1 MSRLNAQQA
10 ESFPDS
16 AGRTSFLSLQNDGDT
31 AVVRFAYKS
40 LQDVPVYLVH
50 NIMKDGRNHQI
61 GCLRN
66 DYSQPNSVCPLCA
79 AGEVPRKVVYFN
91 LRNEQTG
98 DMQIWQ
104 RSENQFKNK
113 IKPYLEGY
121 EGSIHDVPFLI
132 KRSGAKGST
141 STEYAI
147 IAQPVQPLP
156 LDQFPDDIDVE
167 EKNIIKNYTFD
178 ELQNYVNT
186 GNLPLNANQASNNNG
201 IQPRNDYN
209 QAPMQGYQQP
219 MQQPMG
225 MGQPVYPQQG
235 VPVQNNFGA
244 MPVNNNRRTMNNND
258 GY

>member
-219 MQQPMG
+219 MQQSMG

-244 MPVNNNRRTMNNND
+244 MPVNNNRRTMNNNG

>member
-10 ESFPDS
+10 QSFPDN
-16 AGRTSFLSLQNDGDT
+16 AGRTNFLSLQNDGDS
-31 AVVRFAYKS
+31 AVVRFAYRS
-40 LQDVPVYLVH
+40 LGEVPIYLVH

-61 GCLRN
+61 GCLRT

-104 RSENQFKNK
+104 RSENQFRKD
-113 IKPYLEGY
+113 ITPYLEGY
-121 EGSIHDVPFLI
+121 EGQIHDVPFLI
-132 KRSGAKGST
+132 KRSGAKGDT
-141 STEYAI
+141 STKYAV

-167 EKNIIKNYTFD
+167 EKGIIKNFSFD

-209 QAPMQGYQQP
+209 QAPQQVYN
-219 MQQPMG
+219 QPMG
-225 MGQPVYPQQG
+225 QPAYVQPQ
-235 VPVQNNFGA
+235 VAPVQNYGA
-244 MPVNNNRRTMNNND
+244 VPVNNNRRTMNNG